1 MTNPPLDERSR
12 EVLRSI
18 IQLHVSTGE
27 PVGSENLARA
37 LGRTLS
43 SATLR
48 NIMADLEKK
57 GYLDHPHTSAGRQPT
72 DEGYRVYVDSL
83 MSHSP
88 LPARDAAAIDS
99 ELRTLEGSP
108 NQVMETASQLLS
120 RHSGK
125 VGFVLVPDVSRATLR
140 RVDLVRLPHPR
151 ILVVMVSL
159 TGLVTNRVI
168 EVEDE
173 MSQEDLQAC
182 ANYLNTHFSG
192 LGLDAIRARLLE
204 LMRQEKALYDSLLK
218 SVVAVGGRAFSEGGE
233 ADLYLE
239 GTSTLL
245 DAPELTDLDQMR
257 ALFKTFEEKG
267 RLVKI
272 LNACLSRDGVRITI
286 GHENPDPDLRQ
297 VALVTASVTLD
308 PDDAWGLGVVG
319 STRMEYSRM
328 IALVEHVARALNQT
342 LKELRS

>member
-12 EVLRSI
+12 DVLRSI

-27 PVGSENLARA
+27 PVGSESLARA

-48 NIMADLEKK
+48 SIMADLEKK

-83 MSHSP
+83 LSHSP
-88 LPARDAAAIDS
+88 LPARDAAAID
-99 ELRTLEGSP
+99 EGLRTLEGSP

-125 VGFVLVPDVSRATLR
+125 VGFVLVPDVFRATLR
-140 RVDLVRLPHPR
+140 RVDLVRLPYPR

-168 EVEDE
+168 EVEEE

-192 LGLDAIRARLLE
+192 LGLDAIRGRLLE

-245 DAPELTDLDQMR
+245 DAVEMTDIDQMR

-297 VALVTASVTLD
+297 VALVTASVPLD
-308 PDDAWGLGVVG
+308 PDAAWGLGVVG
-319 STRMEYSRM
+319 GTRMEYGRM

>member
-12 EVLRSI
+12 EVLRSV

-27 PVGSENLARA
+27 PVGSESLARA
-37 LGRTLS
+37 LGRSLS

-88 LPARDAAAIDS
+88 LPARDAAAID
-99 ELRTLEGSP
+99 EGLRTLEGSP
-108 NQVMETASQLLS
+108 NHVMETASQLLS

-125 VGFVLVPDVSRATLR
+125 VGFVLVPDVSRSTLR
-140 RVDLVRLPHPR
+140 RVDLVRLPYPR

-168 EVEDE
+168 EVEEE

-182 ANYLNTHFSG
+182 SNYLNTHFSG
-192 LGLDAIRARLLE
+192 LGLDAIRGRLLE
-204 LMRQEKALYDSLLK
+204 LMQQEKALYDSLLK
-218 SVVAVGGRAFSEGGE
+218 SVVAVGGRAFSEGGA
-233 ADLYLE
+233 ADLYLD

-245 DAPELTDLDQMR
+245 DGAEATDLDQMR
-257 ALFKTFEEKG
+257 ALFKAFEEKG

-297 VALVTASVTLD
+297 VALVTASVPLD
-308 PDDAWGLGVVG
+308 PDAAWGLGVVG
-319 STRMEYSRM
+319 STRMEYGRM
-328 IALVEHVARALNQT
+328 IALVEHVARALNQA